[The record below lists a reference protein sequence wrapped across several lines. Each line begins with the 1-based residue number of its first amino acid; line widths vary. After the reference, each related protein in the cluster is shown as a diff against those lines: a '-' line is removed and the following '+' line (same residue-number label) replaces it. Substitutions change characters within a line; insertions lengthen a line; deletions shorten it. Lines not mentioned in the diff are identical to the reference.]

1 MYEAQFW
8 HVLIFIGSVSN
19 ASMGDL
25 GLCPGLTRILE
36 SIVENVALICMAI
49 TERGPSHKQTVNY

>member
-1 MYEAQFW
+1 MYVAQFW

-25 GLCPGLTRILE
+25 GLCPGLTRTLE
-36 SIVENVALICMAI
+36 STVENVALICMAN
-49 TERGPSHKQTVNY
+49 TEKGPSHKQRLNY